1 MDELADLRTLLT
13 EGRIDEALLLVDE
26 LDEMSREDKINK
38 ISSYMRIL
46 LIHLIKQHAEQRS
59 TRSWDV
65 SVKEALR
72 QITRTNT
79 RRKAGGVYLTREELQ
94 AELADVYDLALERA
108 ALEAFGGTYSTQE
121 VATHADR
128 GQVLAQAFA
137 LILGDAAERR
147 EDR

>member
-13 EGRIDEALLLVDE
+13 EGRIEDALLLVDE

-38 ISSYMRIL
+38 ISSYMRIV

-59 TRSWDV
+59 TRSWEV

-72 QITRTNT
+72 QITRTNI

-94 AELADVYDLALERA
+94 AELADAYDLALERA
-108 ALEAFGGTYSTQE
+108 ALEAFGGIYSAEELATR
-121 VATHADR
+121 VAR
-128 GQVLAQAFA
+128 EQVLERA
-137 LILGDAAERR
+137 LSLIVGDTVEHR
-147 EDR
+147 

>member
-1 MDELADLRTLLT
+1 MNSQTCGLFLQRAGLRMPSC
-13 EGRIDEALLLVDE
+13 LVDE

-38 ISSYMRIL
+38 ISSYIHIV

-59 TRSWDV
+59 TRSWEV

-94 AELADVYDLALERA
+94 AELADAYDLALERA
-108 ALEAFGGTYSTQE
+108 ALEAFGGIYSAEELATR
-121 VATHADR
+121 VAR
-128 GQVLAQAFA
+128 EQVLERA
-137 LILGDAAERR
+137 LSLIVGDTVEHR
-147 EDR
+147 